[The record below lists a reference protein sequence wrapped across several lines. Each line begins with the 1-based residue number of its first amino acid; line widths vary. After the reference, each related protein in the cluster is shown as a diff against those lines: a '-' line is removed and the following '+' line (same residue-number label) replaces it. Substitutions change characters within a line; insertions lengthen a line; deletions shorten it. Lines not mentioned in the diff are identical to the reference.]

1 MNVILFPLFLHPAHS
16 FLQPVKLEMTVK
28 ITSDLTRAKYDLEPN
43 SNYITYW
50 KTVQVIQS
58 LC

>member
-1 MNVILFPLFLHPAHS
+1 MNVITFPLFVHPAHS
-16 FLQPVKLEMTVK
+16 FLQPVKLEMIMK
-28 ITSDLTRAKYDLEPN
+28 ITGDLTRSKYDLEPH

-50 KTVQVIQS
+50 KTVQVIQR